1 MTRLVIGTLVIGKFS
16 DLECSILCIVLEI
29 IPLIVT
35 FNLGQRTKTLKN
47 KDVYFV
53 FPPDHKC

>member
-47 KDVYFV
+47 KDVYLYFLLII
-53 FPPDHKC
+53 KC

>member
-1 MTRLVIGTLVIGKFS
+1 MIGTLVIGKFS